1 MSTEIQQ
8 YQPQG
13 SALAA
18 SRSLTVWAEEARAA
32 SVLATGLC
40 STSFVPQAFRDKPA
54 EATAAILAGSE
65 VGLSPMAALNAYD
78 VIQGRPAPKAITLR
92 AIAQSHGHRIWPVSM
107 TPAECVMR
115 GQRAGDPEPV
125 EVKWTIKRA
134 NDMGLTNKPNWKNQ
148 PQAMLVAR
156 ATSEVARLIAADV
169 LLGIPYSAEELED
182 ETPAPA
188 VKVSRAKAAKPAT
201 PEPEFDEPAAQA
213 EPEEHVPDP
222 FTEQA
227 ADTKPA
233 EPMTAKTRAHLFAL
247 FGERGIND
255 RDEQIRGM
263 VAIIGRPIESRADL
277 TEDEAQQVLTRL
289 KGGK

>member
-1 MSTEIQQ
+1 MSTDIQP
-8 YQPQG
+8 YQPQP
-13 SALAA
+13 LAV
-18 SRSLTVWAEEARAA
+18 SRSLTTWAEEARAA
-32 SVLATGLC
+32 SHLATGLC

-92 AIAQSHGHRIWPVSM
+92 AIAQSHGHRIWPVTM
-107 TPAECVMR
+107 TPTECVMR

-134 NDMGLTNKPNWKNQ
+134 NDLGLTSKPNWKNQ

-169 LLGIPYSAEELED
+169 LLGIPYSAEELDD

-188 VKVSRAKAAKPAT
+188 VKVSRAKAPKPVT
-201 PEPEFDEPAAQA
+201 PEPEFDEPA
-213 EPEEHVPDP
+213 PEHAAKQDETPDP
-222 FTEQA
+222 FAEQA
-227 ADTKPA
+227 ADTQPA
-233 EPMTAKTRAHLFAL
+233 EPMTAKTRGRLFVL
-247 FGERGIND
+247 L
-255 RDEQIRGM
+255 DEAGVTDADQQRAGM
-263 VAIIGRPIESRADL
+263 SRVLGREVESRSSL
-277 TEDEAQQVLTRL
+277 TEDEGRRVIASLE
-289 KGGK
+289 GKA

>member
-1 MSTEIQQ
+1 MSNEIQH
-8 YQPQG
+8 YQPQ
-13 SALAA
+13 SQLLVA
-18 SRSLTVWAEEARAA
+18 SRSLTTWAEEARAA
-32 SVLATGLC
+32 SHLATGLC

-107 TPAECVMR
+107 TPTECVMR

-134 NDMGLTNKPNWKNQ
+134 NDMGLTSKPNWKNQ

-182 ETPAPA
+182 EAPAPT
-188 VKVSRAKAAKPAT
+188 VKVARARAAKPAM
-201 PEPEFDEPAAQA
+201 PEPEFDA
-213 EPEEHVPDP
+213 EHVDAG
-222 FTEQA
+222 FIEA
-227 ADTKPA
+227 HMVEERADTQPV
-233 EPMTAKTRAHLFAL
+233 EPMSAKTRARMFAL
-247 FGERGIND
+247 FTKRGIED
-255 RDEQIRGM
+255 RDEQVRGI
-263 VAIIGRPIESRADL
+263 VHIIGRDITSRGEL
-277 TEDEAQQVLTRL
+277 TEPEAQQVIARL
-289 KGGK
+289 EAK